1 MKYLIFISLGILIL
15 LSSCSSTQRNEN
27 TEQTVFDI
35 IISRAN
41 KRYSIWKSNRDT
53 SETQTLFYGYEGDH
67 RIVEKYIGDPEN
79 SLFILLLEDN
89 KHVFSFGYI
98 NEFTFKEVKNSNYC
112 IFPEFC

>member
-15 LSSCSSTQRNEN
+15 LSSCSSTQQYEN

-67 RIVEKYIGDPEN
+67 RIVEKYIGDPDKKW
-79 SLFILLLEDN
+79 SLTIEDM
-89 KHVFSFGYI
+89 
-98 NEFTFKEVKNSNYC
+98 NEFTFNEVKNSNYC